1 MRLDAMKGV
10 ERSRRVKDQRQRE
23 QDYRVMSTYGGSPSY
38 RKYQEEQ
45 LIKRLDENKRRAWD
59 DLLKRAPFLP
69 ESKVVEMMTADD
81 FQELPEQLKK
91 ALADRLLELEIKP
104 TDHHLV

>member
-10 ERSRRVKDQRQRE
+10 ERSRREKDQRQRE
-23 QDYRVMSTYGGSPSY
+23 QDYRVMSTYGDSPSY

-45 LIKRLDENKRRAWD
+45 LIKRLDDNKRRAWD

-69 ESKVVEMMTADD
+69 ESKVVQMMTADD